1 MRYSVYVFL
10 DHLNRPYYVG
20 KTSSMPRRRKDHLFE
35 IKTRNML
42 PKYRKARQLYASEG
56 HPFTMRAIRSTA
68 SEKEAYRLE
77 RAYIKKFRREGYQLM
92 NCTWG
97 GPDELPMKIN
107 KPKKQNTKG
116 LVFNKK
122 KPKKLSIKKKAK
134 KIVKKRRRS

>member
-1 MRYSVYVFL
+1 
-10 DHLNRPYYVG
+10 
-20 KTSSMPRRRKDHLFE
+20 
-35 IKTRNML
+35 
-42 PKYRKARQLYASEG
+42 
-56 HPFTMRAIRSTA
+56 
-68 SEKEAYRLE
+68 
-77 RAYIKKFRREGYQLM
+77 M

-107 KPKKQNTKG
+107 NPKKQNMKG